1 MRWRECNGDARDGD
15 RRAPCGRWIGCG
27 GDRDVVGAAEQDAE
41 EGADAGVR
49 LSERDARWPVGWRC
63 DAGEGADVGARERCD
78 GGGDARA
85 LCGRR
90 NRRGCGRVDGSA
102 ERLDWIER
110 LGKKR

>member
-49 LSERDARWPVGWRC
+49 LAREMRGGRWGGDVMREREPMWVHERDAMGVAMREHY
-63 DAGEGADVGARERCD
+63 AGEGTDADAGVWTD
-78 GGGDARA
+78 QQSD
-85 LCGRR
+85 
-90 NRRGCGRVDGSA
+90 
-102 ERLDWIER
+102 
-110 LGKKR
+110 